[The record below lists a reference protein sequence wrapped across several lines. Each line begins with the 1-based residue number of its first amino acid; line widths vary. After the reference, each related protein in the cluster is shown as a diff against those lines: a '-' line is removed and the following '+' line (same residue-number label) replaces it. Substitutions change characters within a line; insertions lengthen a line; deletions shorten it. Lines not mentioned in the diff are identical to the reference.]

1 MMGIAGGTEKRP
13 QRLRNQLG
21 ACHDLAVL
29 TSLTAPRGEAFV
41 KKWGVLRIF
50 IGRFFGPLR
59 AAVPF
64 VAGIF
69 GMPFWPFQLAN
80 FSSAFVWAAVLL
92 TLGNEISKILS
103 W

>member
-1 MMGIAGGTEKRP
+1 V
-13 QRLRNQLG
+13 LG
-21 ACHDLAVL
+21 
-29 TSLTAPRGEAFV
+29 
-41 KKWGVLRIF
+41 IF

-64 VAGIF
+64 VARIF